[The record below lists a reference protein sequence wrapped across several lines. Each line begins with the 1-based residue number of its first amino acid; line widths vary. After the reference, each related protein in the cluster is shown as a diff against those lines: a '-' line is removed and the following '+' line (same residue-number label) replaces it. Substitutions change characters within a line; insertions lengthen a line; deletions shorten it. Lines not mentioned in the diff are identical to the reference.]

1 MIRTKLIYYLLLPLL
16 AAALLSGCSLLKKKA
31 KFDPEGLEFANRIK
45 VKALQ
50 VMRQAE
56 ASFFYLKDDV
66 HLLMTEVEKAYEY
79 ARTQKNNDAIR
90 DSWNLMRDPA
100 KERLGGFMV
109 LWEREDKLDGA
120 TIEIYIQWVEAD
132 LNTIIELENAKKPK
146 PK

>member
-1 MIRTKLIYYLLLPLL
+1 MNSKTIKYLFVFI
-16 AAALLSGCSLLKKKA
+16 LSISFLCGCSLLKKKA

-56 ASFFYLKDDV
+56 ASFFYHKDDV

-79 ARTQKNNDAIR
+79 ARTQKNNDAIK

-109 LWEREDKLDGA
+109 LWEREDKLDGT
-120 TIEIYIQWVEAD
+120 TIALYVQWVEAD

>member
-1 MIRTKLIYYLLLPLL
+1 MLLLIL
-16 AAALLSGCSLLKKKA
+16 AAVLFSGCSILKKKA
-31 KFDPEGLEFANRIK
+31 RFNPEGLEFANRIM
-45 VKALQ
+45 VKATQ

-56 ASFFYLKDDV
+56 ASFFYYRDDV

-79 ARTQKNNDAIR
+79 ARTQKNNEAVKDAWNLIR
-90 DSWNLMRDPA
+90 DPT

-109 LWEREDKLDGA
+109 LWEREDRLDGV
-120 TIEIYIQWVEAD
+120 TIELYVQWIEAD